1 VQKTSDVLHPAFQRS
16 FAAQSHGKRLS
27 LSSSYKII
35 HRDLAMPTAVRSTTA
50 PAQFASVQSVK
61 AVAAWN
67 YSSVSSVRLDV
78 VRVIACLAVILLH
91 LSATIVMDR
100 DLLGTVGWHIANV
113 IDAATRWCVPVFVM
127 LSGALLLDP
136 QKHTSPHEFWTRRV
150 NRLLPAL
157 IVWSTIYLAWRAYF
171 WKEALSLDVISH
183 DLVVGRPYI
192 HLYFLFLI
200 AGLYLVT
207 PFLARMIGNL
217 SSAQLRQTILI
228 ISALAMVANLFDWLE
243 SSALTLFVP
252 YLAYYLGGW
261 YCARVWVDHPRA
273 YGWVLAGAI
282 GIISVLTALLVPAQ
296 GLDDRWSF
304 YFYED
309 FSPTTMVMTVAVF
322 MLTLRAP
329 IPSQMEALAQ
339 RLAPWTLGV
348 YVAHPIVV
356 EILRYGY
363 YHTVPIL
370 LLPPYYVP
378 VTFVATCVLTF
389 GLIALMQQVPGLRRI
404 V

>member
-1 VQKTSDVLHPAFQRS
+1 MH
-16 FAAQSHGKRLS
+16 
-27 LSSSYKII
+27 
-35 HRDLAMPTAVRSTTA
+35 TAVRSHIA
-50 PAQFASVQSVK
+50 PVQFAPVQPIK
-61 AVAAWN
+61 ETGAWN
-67 YSSVSSVRLDV
+67 HRSARLDV
-78 VRVIACLAVILLH
+78 LRVIACLAVILLH
-91 LSATIVMDR
+91 LSATLVMDR
-100 DLLGTVGWHIANV
+100 ELLGTVSWHVANV

-136 QKHTSPHEFWTRRV
+136 QKHTSPQEFWTRRMS
-150 NRLLPAL
+150 RLLPAL
-157 IVWSTIYLAWRAYF
+157 IVWSALYLAWRAYF
-171 WKEALSLDVISH
+171 WKEPLTFDVISH

-207 PFLARMIGNL
+207 PFLARTIGSL
-217 SSAQLRQTILI
+217 SSTQLRQVIMI
-228 ISALAMVANLFDWLE
+228 IAALAMAANLLDLLE
-243 SSALTLFVP
+243 SSALTMFVP

-261 YCARVWVDHPRA
+261 YCARVLVDHPRA
-273 YGWVLAGAI
+273 YSLTLAGAI
-282 GIISVLTALLVPAQ
+282 GIITVLTALLVSAH

-309 FSPTTMVMTVAVF
+309 FSPTTMVMSVAVF
-322 MLTLRAP
+322 LLTLRGA
-329 IPSQMEALAQ
+329 IPPQVEALAQ

-356 EILRYGY
+356 ETLRYGY
-363 YHTVPIL
+363 YHTIPIL
-370 LLPPYYVP
+370 LRPPYYVP

-389 GLIALMQQVPGLRRI
+389 GLIVLMQRVPGLRRI